1 MEKSKEQTCKKPRP
15 RPWHGGG
22 GGWGWTY
29 FLAMIGTAV
38 YYVQQS
44 SGFWEGVVGVL
55 KALVWPAIVM
65 YRVME
70 LLQG

>member
-1 MEKSKEQTCKKPRP
+1 MEKPKEQTCKKPRP
-15 RPWHGGG
+15 WHRGGS

-55 KALVWPAIVM
+55 KALVWPAMVM
-65 YRVME
+65 YRVMG
-70 LLQG
+70 LLNG